1 MVIEKIVNSIWN
13 EFVYGGHLLSFG
25 AVSIV
30 YTASILLDIRITW
43 DFLLVVYLGTESVYL
58 YNRFKEYKV
67 DFLTNPER
75 TEHIKKYVKYIPFII
90 FLMTFSAIVFV
101 VYFNKISALTFGLL
115 LLIIGLLY
123 SLFFKKI
130 TEKIIAFK
138 SFFVSLMWSLLVLF
152 LAIYYSAPINLALF
166 LFSVFVF
173 LRFFVSV
180 SFFDIKDIK
189 TDKQEG
195 LKTLAVVLK
204 QSTLWQFLS
213 IIAILAVLPLIIG
226 VYLRILP
233 ISSLMLFLTIP
244 YTFFYFKQLENK
256 NISPYFLYNVIVD
269 GEFIFWPFFVL
280 SGNFIFTK
288 L

>member
-30 YTASILLDIRITW
+30 YAASILLDIRITW

-90 FLMTFSAIVFV
+90 FLMTFSAIVIV

-138 SFFVSLMWSLLVLF
+138 SFFISLMWSLLVLF

-226 VYLRILP
+226 VYLRVLP

-269 GEFIFWPFFVL
+269 GEFIFWLFFVL

>member
-30 YTASILLDIRITW
+30 YAASILLDIRITW

-166 LFSVFVF
+166 LFFVFVF
-173 LRFFVSV
+173 LRWLINTT
-180 SFFDIKDIK
+180 FFDIKDIE
-189 TDKQEG
+189 TDRQEG

-204 QSTLWQFLS
+204 QSKLWQLLS

-226 VYLRILP
+226 VYLRVLP

-256 NISPYFLYNVIVD
+256 KMSPYFLYNVIVD

>member
-30 YTASILLDIRITW
+30 YAASILLDIRITW

-138 SFFVSLMWSLLVLF
+138 SFFISLMWSLLVLF

-226 VYLRILP
+226 VYLRVLP

-269 GEFIFWPFFVL
+269 GEFIFWPFFIL
-280 SGNFIFTK
+280 ICKHF
-288 L
+288 

>member
-138 SFFVSLMWSLLVLF
+138 SFFISLMWSLLVLF

-226 VYLRILP
+226 VYLRVLP

>member
-138 SFFVSLMWSLLVLF
+138 SFFISLMWSLLVLF

-204 QSTLWQFLS
+204 QSKLWQLLS

-226 VYLRILP
+226 VYLRVLP

>member
-30 YTASILLDIRITW
+30 YAASILLDIRITW

-138 SFFVSLMWSLLVLF
+138 SFFISLMWSLLVLF

-269 GEFIFWPFFVL
+269 GEFIFWLFFVL
-280 SGNFIFTK
+280 IGKHF

>member
-90 FLMTFSAIVFV
+90 FLMTFSAIVIV
-101 VYFNKISALTFGLL
+101 VYFNKISALIFGLL
-115 LLIIGLLY
+115 LFFGGLLY
-123 SLFFKKI
+123 SKFLKKI
-130 TEKIIAFK
+130 TKKIVAFK

-226 VYLRILP
+226 VYLRVLP

>member
-166 LFSVFVF
+166 LFFVFVF
-173 LRFFVSV
+173 LRWLINTT
-180 SFFDIKDIK
+180 FFDIKDIE
-189 TDKQEG
+189 TDRQEG

-204 QSTLWQFLS
+204 QSKLWQLLS

-226 VYLRILP
+226 VYLRVLP

-269 GEFIFWPFFVL
+269 GEFIFWPFFIL
-280 SGNFIFTK
+280 IGKHF

>member
-90 FLMTFSAIVFV
+90 FLMTFSAIVIV

-138 SFFVSLMWSLLVLF
+138 SFFISLMWSLLVLF

-226 VYLRILP
+226 VYLRVLP

-256 NISPYFLYNVIVD
+256 KMSPSFLYNVIID

>member
-90 FLMTFSAIVFV
+90 FLMTFSAIVMV
-101 VYFNKISALTFGLL
+101 VYFNKISALILGLL
-115 LLIIGLLY
+115 LLILGLFY

-138 SFFVSLMWSLLVLF
+138 SLFVSLIWASLVIFLALYYSLPLTFALVLIF
-152 LAIYYSAPINLALF
+152 
-166 LFSVFVF
+166 VFVF
-173 LRFFVSV
+173 LRFIISTT
-180 SFFDIKDIK
+180 FFDFKDMES
-189 TDKQEG
+189 DKKEN
-195 LKTLAVVLK
+195 LLTLPVIFGEKKLRN
-204 QSTLWQFLS
+204 TLG
-213 IIAILAVLPLIIG
+213 IVAILATIPIAFGI
-226 VYLRILP
+226 YLKIFP
-233 ISSLMLFLTIP
+233 KSSLMLLFTIP
-244 YTFFYFKQLENK
+244 YTFYYLGKLGDKKMNVA
-256 NISPYFLYNVIVD
+256 FLYNVIID
-269 GEFIFWPFFVL
+269 GEFILWLPL
-280 SGNFIFTK
+280 ILLGKN
-288 L
+288 LL

>member
-90 FLMTFSAIVFV
+90 FLMTFSAIVMV
-101 VYFNKISALTFGLL
+101 VYFNKISALIFGLL

-138 SFFVSLMWSLLVLF
+138 SFFISLMWSLLVLF

-269 GEFIFWPFFVL
+269 GEFIFWLFFVL

>member
-1 MVIEKIVNSIWN
+1 MKLKKILNSIWN

-30 YTASILLDIRITW
+30 YTASILLDIKITW

-75 TEHIKKYVKYIPFII
+75 TEHIKKYVKYYPFII
-90 FLMTFSAIVFV
+90 FLMTFSAIVIV
-101 VYFNKISALTFGLL
+101 VYFNKISALIFGLL
-115 LLIIGLLY
+115 LFFGGLLY
-123 SLFFKKI
+123 SKFLKKI
-130 TEKIIAFK
+130 TKKIVAFK

-166 LFSVFVF
+166 LFFVFVF
-173 LRFFVSV
+173 LRWFINTT
-180 SFFDIKDIK
+180 FFDIKDIE
-189 TDKQEG
+189 TDRQEG

-204 QSTLWQFLS
+204 QSKLWQLLS

-226 VYLRILP
+226 VYLRVLP

-256 NISPYFLYNVIVD
+256 NISPAFLYNVIVD

-280 SGNFIFTK
+280 SSNFIFTK

>member
-30 YTASILLDIRITW
+30 YAASILLDIRITW

-101 VYFNKISALTFGLL
+101 VYFNKISALIFGLL
-115 LLIIGLLY
+115 LFFGGLLY
-123 SLFFKKI
+123 SKFLKKI
-130 TEKIIAFK
+130 TKKIVAFK

-269 GEFIFWPFFVL
+269 GEFIFWLFFVL

>member
-138 SFFVSLMWSLLVLF
+138 SFFISLMWSLLVLF

-226 VYLRILP
+226 VYLRVLP

-269 GEFIFWPFFVL
+269 GEFIFWLFFVL
-280 SGNFIFTK
+280 IGKHF

>member
-90 FLMTFSAIVFV
+90 FLMTFSAIVIV
-101 VYFNKISALTFGLL
+101 VYFNKISALIFGLL

-138 SFFVSLMWSLLVLF
+138 SFFISLMWSLLVLF

-269 GEFIFWPFFVL
+269 GEFIFWLFFVL